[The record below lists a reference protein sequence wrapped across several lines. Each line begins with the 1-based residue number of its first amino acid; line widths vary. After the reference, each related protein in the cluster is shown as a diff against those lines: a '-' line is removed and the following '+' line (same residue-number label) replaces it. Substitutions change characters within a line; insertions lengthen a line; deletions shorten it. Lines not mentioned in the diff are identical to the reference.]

1 MTDWND
7 WNKRVTEEFRA
18 NNGKVG
24 GQFEGRPIVL
34 ITHTGAK
41 SGAKRTTP
49 LVYMPDG
56 DRMVIIASKGGAPTN
71 PDWYHNLV
79 KNPKITVEVGTEAF
93 DAHARVAEGK
103 ERDKLYARL
112 AKLFP
117 GFDELQQKITRRI
130 PVVILERLG
139 GDQSA

>member
-7 WNKRVTEEFRA
+7 WNKKVTEEFRA

-24 GQFEGRPIVL
+24 GRFEGRPIVL

-41 SGAKRTTP
+41 SGAMRTTP
-49 LVYMPDG
+49 LIYMPDG

-79 KNPKITVEVGTEAF
+79 KNPKVTLEVGTERF

-103 ERDKLYARL
+103 ERDVLYARL

-117 GFDELQQKITRRI
+117 GFDELQQTITRKAAR
-130 PVVILERLG
+130 
-139 GDQSA
+139 